1 MIGISRMREIPSHND
16 RIFKNKGSSNVKKF
30 KNERSPNDRELKN
43 DFCISTPF
51 SCLERN
57 TLNYLK

>member
-1 MIGISRMREIPSHND
+1 MIGISRMREVPSPND
-16 RIFKNKGSSNVKKF
+16 RNFKSKGSSNGRKF
-30 KNERSPNDRELKN
+30 KDERSPNDRELKN